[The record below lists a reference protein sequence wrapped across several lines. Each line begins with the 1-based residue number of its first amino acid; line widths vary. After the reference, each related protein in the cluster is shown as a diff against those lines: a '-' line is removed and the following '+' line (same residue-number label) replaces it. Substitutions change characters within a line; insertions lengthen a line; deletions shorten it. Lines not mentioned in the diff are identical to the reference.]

1 MSETL
6 DVGRTP
12 QSRAYDPASLDY
24 QEASE
29 QFWKFLSLRTVEQID
44 LQPGG
49 SVLDLACGPG
59 VSTVS
64 AAEAVGPEGRVI
76 GFDSSAQMLRM
87 TAERAAERG
96 LKNVETE
103 LGDMARI
110 DFPEE
115 NFDAVISV
123 LGVFYLPDMP
133 ALISGLWKTLKPG
146 GQLAITTLGEGAFQ
160 PAFGIW
166 KEAVRAER
174 SAVPLSFSWERT
186 ANPDRVRALFQ
197 SAGVPSPRIRLE
209 PREVPI
215 PTPADWWLA
224 VMGSGM
230 RRTVLEMDDET
241 AGRVRAECDRR
252 LREAGV
258 TSIQVPGVYAIAAKS

>member
-1 MSETL
+1 MSETA

-12 QSRAYDPASLDY
+12 RARAYDPASLDY

-29 QFWKFLSLRTVEQID
+29 QFWKFLSLRTVEQVE

-49 SVLDLACGPG
+49 RVLDLACGPG

-64 AAEAVGPEGRVI
+64 AAEEVGPEGRVI
-76 GFDSSAQMLRM
+76 AFDSSSQMLRM
-87 TAERAAERG
+87 TGERAAARG
-96 LKNVETE
+96 LENVETE

-110 DFPEE
+110 NFPPES
-115 NFDAVISV
+115 FDAVISV
-123 LGVFYLPDMP
+123 LGISYVPDMP
-133 ALISGLWKTLKPG
+133 ALIYGLWKTLKPG

-174 SAVPLSFSWERT
+174 STVPLSFSWERT
-186 ANPDRVRALFQ
+186 ANTDGVRALFQ
-197 SAGVPSPRIRLE
+197 SARVPSPRIRLE

-241 AGRVRAECDRR
+241 AGRVRAECDRS

-258 TSIQVPGVYAIAAKS
+258 NSIQIPGVYSLATKG